1 MDRYQIASNLVITL
15 ALVALAAYLAQQGA
29 PREAVALIV
38 GLGGPVLLWRH
49 SGRRRRPRPPGAGSA
64 APVGGGPSPA
74 LPVLCLAFL
83 AFAGCRGGSVSW
95 GAIWPWGPT
104 PQFAATHISLLSQAA
119 SPLPSS
125 TAGLYAKSSDNMP
138 RLVDTSGNE
147 YVAGTAWRARL
158 VAGTPGSVATGD
170 LWHDTAASSPALM
183 WRAPSGSL
191 KLLDS
196 AGNIAPTSLT
206 LNGAAQSGASFFKT
220 CTITSAAAATPV
232 VCLAAADVP
241 ASLSA
246 KLATWH
252 AYVNGGTGW
261 STTATCVIEDTA
273 GNDLVTIAVAALTS
287 NTFLD
292 DGSAN
297 VTKEARYR
305 LGTGGAA
312 DAGLQVS
319 CDANGTGSDLVFVL
333 SGSIQ

>member
-1 MDRYQIASNLVITL
+1 MKIYDPKRFYSNLAITGL
-15 ALVALAAYLAQQGA
+15 CFALAALALLAPGLEREVRIVTVTAALAYPAGLLRRSGMGGA
-29 PREAVALIV
+29 PPDDGASPPPAAAP
-38 GLGGPVLLWRH
+38 LGGIT
-49 SGRRRRPRPPGAGSA
+49 
-64 APVGGGPSPA
+64 GGPA
-74 LPVLCLAFL
+74 MHVFCLAFL
-83 AFAGCRGGSVSW
+83 AFAGCRGGSVGGSVSW
-95 GAIWPWGPT
+95 GSIWPWGPT
-104 PQFAATHISLLSQAA
+104 PQFAATHISLLSQGS

-158 VAGTPGSVATGD
+158 VAGTPGGVATGD

-196 AGNIAPTSLT
+196 VGNIAPTSLT
-206 LNGAAQSGASFFKT
+206 LNGAAQSGASFYKT

-261 STTATCVIEDTA
+261 GTTATCVIEDTA
-273 GNDLVTIAVAALTS
+273 GNEKRHFGNYFLGWKANRISTTYRGPSVSMGVQYTS
-287 NTFLD
+287 I
-292 DGSAN
+292 
-297 VTKEARYR
+297 RYGR
-305 LGTGGAA
+305 Y
-312 DAGLQVS
+312 
-319 CDANGTGSDLVFVL
+319 
-333 SGSIQ
+333 